1 MEERIADCPLG
12 AKCEE
17 VKFESGKPVLYR
29 CPWHVRVRGVDNNT
43 SEEVDR
49 WACAI
54 AWMPTLMVN
63 TANEARKGAAATE
76 TFRNVMCEQQAGA
89 QNAVAALLQRAHQV
103 GPNENQHKYLLD
115 ERRENA
121 SDDNQG

>member
-1 MEERIADCPLG
+1 MEERVADCPLG

-17 VKFESGKPVLYR
+17 VKHENGKPILYR
-29 CPWHVRVRGVDNNT
+29 CPWYVKVRGIDNNT
-43 SEEVDR
+43 GEELDH
-49 WACAI
+49 WNCAI
-54 AWMPTLMVN
+54 AWMPTLAIN

-76 TFRNVMCEQQAGA
+76 DFRNRMVDQQAGA
-89 QNAVAALLQRAHQV
+89 HHAVAALLQRAYKSGSH
-103 GPNENQHKYLLD
+103 EDQHTYLLD